1 MKRARV
7 LALALLP
14 FLCSVAAEPEVM
26 RHTFVPSAQRR
37 HGEVRLCSLTP
48 AEGTGTVRVESVLFS
63 TMLAR
68 GLHRIRQEESRA
80 WPEGSTHFADSQKY
94 LAALDAAAKV
104 VLGPGEETPDPSQ
117 PVKAGAEVRRLRIV
131 FEVSGDAAR
140 VEIST
145 VELGP
150 TDGAGP
156 VIVLSSN
163 PLQAVSV
170 SPAYARACHRLM
182 LAAAFDAPEKD
193 VADWLAEAGKKAGL

>member
-1 MKRARV
+1 MNLARV

-14 FLCSVAAEPEVM
+14 LLCSVAAEPEVM

-37 HGEVRLCSLTP
+37 HGEVRLCCLSP
-48 AEGTGTVRVESVLFS
+48 AEGKGAVRVESVLFS

-80 WPEGSTHFADSQKY
+80 WPEGSAHFADSQKY

-117 PVKAGAEVRRLRIV
+117 PVRAGAEVRRLRIV
-131 FEVSGDAAR
+131 FEVTGEAAR

-150 TDGAGP
+150 TDGDGP
-156 VIVLSSN
+156 VAVLAST
-163 PLQAVSV
+163 PLQSV
-170 SPAYARACHRLM
+170 PVAPAYARACHRLM
-182 LAAAFDAPEKD
+182 LAAAFDAPETE
-193 VADWLAEAGKKAGL
+193 VAGWLADLEKKADL